1 MPSVDPVDRR
11 IRASA
16 DLVDALA
23 SRLTERDRYL
33 CRMLHEH
40 RVLTVAQMAELAFDS
55 VTAAQHRLVI
65 LYRHRLVERFRPF
78 RPTGSAPYHYVLDRG
93 GATVLADEQ
102 GIDIERLD
110 YRRSKALGLATNQ
123 RLGHLVAANG
133 FFTAAVAQTR
143 HTGRYGELAAWWS
156 EARCRGAWGRYARP
170 DGYGEWRYGTT
181 TSAFF
186 LECDM
191 GTEPHQRLAAK
202 LEDYG
207 KLAAATRGWS
217 ADTADTTLL
226 FWFHSSSR
234 ERAFHLRVRN
244 TAIPV
249 ATATAAPGRNPAGG
263 IWWRLGDPDTHRLD
277 LHRALYRTP
286 VQRGDDDNA
295 AYGSWDLAR
304 DIRRAAE
311 TAVDPAWPPR
321 PPDPV
326 ADKYL
331 AWD

>member
-1 MPSVDPVDRR
+1 MPSLDPVDRR

-23 SRLTERDRYL
+23 ARLTDRDRYL

-40 RVLTVAQMAELAFDS
+40 RVLTVTQIAELAFDS

-93 GATVLADEQ
+93 RATVLADEQ
-102 GIDIERLD
+102 GIDVDRLD

-123 RLGHLVAANG
+123 RLRHLVAANG
-133 FFTAAVAQTR
+133 FFTALAAHAR
-143 HTGRYGELAAWWS
+143 RRGRSTELAAWWS
-156 EARCRGAWGRYARP
+156 EARCRDAWGRYARP
-170 DGYGEWRYGTT
+170 DGYGQWHHGGT

-202 LEDYG
+202 LDDYA
-207 KLAAATRGWS
+207 KLANATQGGS
-217 ADTADTTLL
+217 TIDTANTTLL

-234 ERAFHLRVRN
+234 EGAFHMRIRN
-244 TAIPV
+244 AAIPV
-249 ATATAAPGRNPAGG
+249 ATATAAPGRNPAGR
-263 IWWRLGDPDTHRLD
+263 IWRRLGDPGTHRLD
-277 LHRALYRTP
+277 LHTALYRITAKVP
-286 VQRGDDDNA
+286 EEDARVR
-295 AYGSWDLAR
+295 SWELAR
-304 DIRRAAE
+304 DVRHARE
-311 TAVDPAWPPR
+311 TAIDPTWPPR
-321 PPDPV
+321 PPDPY
-326 ADKYL
+326 ADL
-331 AWD
+331 DLIWG